1 MAEPENRQS
10 AEGLSRL
17 IAFADAVVAI
27 ALTLLVLP
35 LVDIANDLREDSSV
49 ADVVSDNSIEL
60 VSFII
65 SFGVIWIL
73 WRQHHQTME
82 YFRAYDRT
90 LINLHFIWL
99 LTIVA
104 LPFATALIDGAHIEQ
119 ANILY
124 IGVLAVSV
132 GSAHRDRRM
141 GSSAPGTA
149 RRRRRHRPM
158 GRLVERSRNVRHP
171 RGRTGRRDRVPAQ
184 RKSAAVPT
192 AADRPGRAAARP
204 VAAAAALR
212 SVSAVRG
219 PLRSPRCAGHR
230 ASATWPVRV

>member
-35 LVDIANDLREDSSV
+35 LVDIANDLREESSV

-132 GSAHRDRRM
+132 GSLIAIAEW
-141 GSSAPGTA
+141 G
-149 RRRRRHRPM
+149 RRHRELLADDDATED
-158 GRLVERSRNVRHP
+158 GETRVAR
-171 RGRTGRRDRVPAQ
+171 RGGAG
-184 RKSAAVPT
+184 AV
-192 AADRPGRAAARP
+192 A
-204 VAAAAALR
+204 R
-212 SVSAVRG
+212 SV
-219 PLRSPRCAGHR
+219 R
-230 ASATWPVRV
+230 ASRDAPAMRRAR

>member
-10 AEGLSRL
+10 PEGLSRL

-49 ADVVSDNSIEL
+49 GQVVSDRSIEL
-60 VSFII
+60 VSFFV
-65 SFGVIWIL
+65 SFAVIWIL

-90 LINLHFIWL
+90 LMNLHFIWL

-104 LPFATALIDGAHIEQ
+104 LPFATALVDGAHVEQ

-132 GSAHRDRRM
+132 ASLIAIAAWGRRHRGLLADDAATDRWAASAS
-141 GSSAPGTA
+141 GLGTLVILALALVVAIVFPRSGNLPLVLLVLTDPIERLIA
-149 RRRRRHRPM
+149 RRR
-158 GRLVERSRNVRHP
+158 G
-171 RGRTGRRDRVPAQ
+171 
-184 RKSAAVPT
+184 
-192 AADRPGRAAARP
+192 RPG
-204 VAAAAALR
+204 
-212 SVSAVRG
+212 
-219 PLRSPRCAGHR
+219 
-230 ASATWPVRV
+230 

>member
-65 SFGVIWIL
+65 GFGVIWIL

-132 GSAHRDRRM
+132 GSLIGIAEW
-141 GSSAPGTA
+141 G
-149 RRRRRHRPM
+149 RRHRELLADDDATDRWVASSSGVATFIILAVALGVAIVFPRS
-158 GRLVERSRNVRHP
+158 GNLPLFLLLLTDPVERLLARWRPRRH
-171 RGRTGRRDRVPAQ
+171 
-184 RKSAAVPT
+184 
-192 AADRPGRAAARP
+192 
-204 VAAAAALR
+204 
-212 SVSAVRG
+212 
-219 PLRSPRCAGHR
+219 
-230 ASATWPVRV
+230 

>member
-1 MAEPENRQS
+1 MTEPENRQS
-10 AEGLSRL
+10 PEGLSRL

-49 ADVVSDNSIEL
+49 ADVVSDSSIEL

-90 LINLHFIWL
+90 LVNLHFLWL

-132 GSAHRDRRM
+132 SSLIGIAEWGRRHRELLADDDATDRWVASSSGIGTLIILAVALVVAIVFPRSGNLPLLLLLLTDPIERM
-141 GSSAPGTA
+141 LA
-149 RRRRRHRPM
+149 RRRQ
-158 GRLVERSRNVRHP
+158 
-171 RGRTGRRDRVPAQ
+171 RG
-184 RKSAAVPT
+184 S
-192 AADRPGRAAARP
+192 
-204 VAAAAALR
+204 
-212 SVSAVRG
+212 
-219 PLRSPRCAGHR
+219 
-230 ASATWPVRV
+230 

>member
-1 MAEPENRQS
+1 MTEPENRQS
-10 AEGLSRL
+10 PEGLSRL

-49 ADVVSDNSIEL
+49 ADVVSDSSIEL

-90 LINLHFIWL
+90 LVNLHFLWL

-132 GSAHRDRRM
+132 GSLIGIAEWGRRHRELLADDDATDRWVASSSGIGTLIILAVALVVAIVFPRSGNLPLLLLLLTDPIERM
-141 GSSAPGTA
+141 LA
-149 RRRRRHRPM
+149 RRRQ
-158 GRLVERSRNVRHP
+158 
-171 RGRTGRRDRVPAQ
+171 RG
-184 RKSAAVPT
+184 S
-192 AADRPGRAAARP
+192 
-204 VAAAAALR
+204 
-212 SVSAVRG
+212 
-219 PLRSPRCAGHR
+219 
-230 ASATWPVRV
+230 

>member
-73 WRQHHQTME
+73 WRQHQQTME

-104 LPFATALIDGAHIEQ
+104 LPFATALIDELH
-119 ANILY
+119 
-124 IGVLAVSV
+124 
-132 GSAHRDRRM
+132 
-141 GSSAPGTA
+141 
-149 RRRRRHRPM
+149 RRH
-158 GRLVERSRNVRHP
+158 LL
-171 RGRTGRRDRVPAQ
+171 GRRQEQDQ
-184 RKSAAVPT
+184 RMPQPQRPQQPFRALAL
-192 AADRPGRAAARP
+192 AD
-204 VAAAAALR
+204 
-212 SVSAVRG
+212 
-219 PLRSPRCAGHR
+219 
-230 ASATWPVRV
+230 